1 MFIFSGV
8 VDFVKAGFHMRR
20 AWKMYEKCQ
29 NELKAGNG
37 QDYINGDKEERRG
50 SLKGTPKKVNY
61 YYLSVG

>member
-1 MFIFSGV
+1 
-8 VDFVKAGFHMRR
+8 
-20 AWKMYEKCQ
+20 MYEKCQ